1 MNQGDESPLFCRDDT
16 PPRSGVPPGY
26 VSIRPL
32 LLQQQQSSSGHHTQR
47 RTEFEDEVLQDSG
60 ETDASPEEDN
70 GTSSALVNLN
80 NGHESDTIDAAPM
93 AAESDSVPNT
103 FLSIVHDQVN
113 SQSYDESEDAAG
125 NENQASADD
134 SFSGSRE
141 PPDDGYEQ
149 TVEVAQP
156 QQGSVGDESPLF
168 CREDTPP
175 RSGVPP
181 GYESLR
187 SVIGRRVHER
197 HGAAQSP
204 VAQHL
209 PVIPEESRGSV
220 IEQQQPTQVY
230 PTSQHSST
238 DRVAFSGQPLLQ
250 DQRTTG
256 SRLDLTGPQRPQ
268 PRPRPFP
275 TWQPASTQSLAQQ
288 QRPILPYVFQPSSVP
303 QTPVEITL
311 AAPLITKG
319 EATSGTAVYPS
330 YSPVTTSTAEG
341 LYTLT
346 DAQVYWNSLGRP
358 QCFKMGCDNNQ
369 GIGYRSE
376 YSRDQHISNT
386 RFHKEVPH
394 LGYEQTKRG
403 HQNGRDYP
411 LLHKMASE
419 EFHKIM
425 ADLREREKRLNDN
438 LAALED
444 ESRAYIRDHRELL
457 VAIENDQG
465 PTRPPQHPV
474 AEALNTFHSTQW
486 VGPPAV
492 PSGDG
497 TQPVEDEDSL
507 FVPENAGNS
516 LSIPENAGEPLFVPD
531 NAEDSLFVPEDARV
545 DEPVVEPPPR
555 PKRRVTFSDAPV
567 TILSATSPSEN
578 VGFGDPSKAD
588 ESFPLLSPSND
599 VNIGYNQPTYTGSA
613 PVEPEDGNVNA
624 TVATQESLAF
634 PATSDDTNMGFDP
647 PVYTASNPI
656 SSENGHVNTA
666 QESFTLPVT
675 PDDTVMGFDQP
686 IYTGN
691 RRTSKRARHS
701 SRTPRLMLNTGF
713 TPTLPDNKPAT
724 DPQEFV
730 GTYDPQNFAGAYNP
744 QNLADIHNPQDFVG
758 TYNPLDLAGTY
769 NSQDFP
775 GAYNPQDFVNSYSPG
790 IPTGGPIEPWQGG
803 EYHDMT
809 AESELPDRVD
819 SHFVCPYPDCGKLYV
834 NSGDVEQHLEHN
846 HPDWAL
852 IKDAVIASDTPNV
865 LSLPEHW

>member
-1 MNQGDESPLFCRDDT
+1 MNQGDESPLFSRDDT

-26 VSIRPL
+26 TSIRPL
-32 LLQQQQSSSGHHTQR
+32 LLQRQQSSSSHQTQR
-47 RTEFEDEVLQDSG
+47 SIAFEDEVLQDFG
-60 ETDASPEEDN
+60 ETDGSPEEDN
-70 GTSSALVNLN
+70 GTSSVLVNLN
-80 NGHESDTIDAAPM
+80 NDYESDTIDAAPM

-103 FLSIVHDQVN
+103 FLSIVHDQVT

-125 NENQASADD
+125 NENQVSPDD

-141 PPDDGYEQ
+141 PSDDEYEQ

-156 QQGSVGDESPLF
+156 QRGSVGDESPLF

-175 RSGVPP
+175 RCGVPP
-181 GYESLR
+181 GYQSLR

-197 HGAAQSP
+197 HGVAQSP
-204 VAQHL
+204 VTQHL
-209 PVIPEESRGSV
+209 PAIAEEPHGSF
-220 IEQQQPTQVY
+220 IEQQQPTRVY

-238 DRVAFSGQPLLQ
+238 DRVAFSGQTLSQ
-250 DQRTTG
+250 YRRTTG
-256 SRLDLTGPQRPQ
+256 SRLGLTAPQRPQ
-268 PRPRPFP
+268 PRPRPVP
-275 TWQPASTQSLAQQ
+275 TSQPASTQSLAQQ

-303 QTPVEITL
+303 QTPVETTL
-311 AAPLITKG
+311 AAPLITKR

-330 YSPVTTSTAEG
+330 YSPVTTTTAEG

-346 DAQVYWNSLGRP
+346 DAQVYWNSRGRP
-358 QCFKMGCDNNQ
+358 QCFKVGCDNNQ

-403 HQNGRDYP
+403 YQNGRDYP

-492 PSGDG
+492 ASGDG

-507 FVPENAGNS
+507 FVPENAGNPHS
-516 LSIPENAGEPLFVPD
+516 IPENAENSHSIPENAGEPLFVPD

-555 PKRRVTFSDAPV
+555 PKRRVTFSDAPA
-567 TILSATSPSEN
+567 TILGATSPSEN
-578 VGFGDPSKAD
+578 VEFGDPSKAD

-599 VNIGYNQPTYTGSA
+599 VNIGYDQPTHTGSA
-613 PVEPEDGNVNA
+613 PVDPEDGHVNA
-624 TVATQESLAF
+624 TQEIPTF
-634 PATSDDTNMGFDP
+634 PVTSDDTNIGFDL
-647 PVYTASNPI
+647 PVYTAFDPI

-666 QESFTLPVT
+666 QESFTLPVAS
-675 PDDTVMGFDQP
+675 DDTVMDFDQP

-691 RRTSKRARHS
+691 RRPSKRARHS

-713 TPTLPDNKPAT
+713 TPALPDNKPAT

-730 GTYDPQNFAGAYNP
+730 GTYDPQNFVGTYDPQDFAGAYNP
-744 QNLADIHNPQDFVG
+744 QNSVGFHNPQDFAD
-758 TYNPLDLAGTY
+758 TYDPR
-769 NSQDFP
+769 
-775 GAYNPQDFVNSYSPG
+775 
-790 IPTGGPIEPWQGG
+790 IPTGGPIEPWQSGG
-803 EYHDMT
+803 YVDMT
-809 AESELPDRVD
+809 AESKLPDHVD

-834 NSGDVEQHLEHN
+834 NSGDVEQHLEHD

-852 IKDAVIASDTPNV
+852 IKDAVIASDTPNDV
-865 LSLPEHW
+865 SLPENW

>member
-26 VSIRPL
+26 TSVRPL
-32 LLQQQQSSSGHHTQR
+32 LLQRQHSSSSHQIQR
-47 RTEFEDEVLQDSG
+47 SIDFQDEVLQDFG
-60 ETDASPEEDN
+60 ETDASREEDN

-80 NGHESDTIDAAPM
+80 NGHESDTIDAAPS
-93 AAESDSVPNT
+93 AAESDPVPNT
-103 FLSIVHDQVN
+103 FLSIVHDQAT

-141 PPDDGYEQ
+141 PPDDEYEQ
-149 TVEVAQP
+149 TVEVTQP

-168 CREDTPP
+168 CGEDTPP

-181 GYESLR
+181 SYQSLR
-187 SVIGRRVHER
+187 SVMGRRVHER
-197 HGAAQSP
+197 HGAAQSL
-204 VAQHL
+204 VAQYL

-220 IEQQQPTQVY
+220 IEQQRPTQVY
-230 PTSQHSST
+230 PTPQHSST
-238 DRVAFSGQPLLQ
+238 DRVAFSGQTLSQ
-250 DQRTTG
+250 NQHTTG
-256 SRLDLTGPQRPQ
+256 SRLDLTAPQRPQ
-268 PRPRPFP
+268 PRPRPIP
-275 TWQPASTQSLAQQ
+275 TLQPASSQSLAQQ

-303 QTPVEITL
+303 QTPVETTL

-319 EATSGTAVYPS
+319 EATSGTAVYPR
-330 YSPVTTSTAEG
+330 YSPVTTTTAEG

-346 DAQVYWNSLGRP
+346 DAQIYWNSLGRP
-358 QCFKMGCDNNQ
+358 QCFKMSCDNNQ

-403 HQNGRDYP
+403 YQNGREYQ

-438 LAALED
+438 FAALED

-492 PSGDG
+492 PSSDG
-497 TQPVEDEDSL
+497 IQPVEDEDSL
-507 FVPENAGNS
+507 FVPENAENS
-516 LSIPENAGEPLFVPD
+516 LSIPKIAGESLLVPD
-531 NAEDSLFVPEDARV
+531 NAEDSLFVPEDAHI

-555 PKRRVTFSDAPV
+555 PKRRVTFSDAPA
-567 TILSATSPSEN
+567 TILGATSPSEN
-578 VGFGDPSKAD
+578 VEFGDPSKAD
-588 ESFPLLSPSND
+588 ESFPLLSPSSD
-599 VNIGYNQPTYTGSA
+599 LNIGYNQPAHTGSA
-613 PVEPEDGNVNA
+613 PVDPEDGYVNV
-624 TVATQESLAF
+624 TQEF
-634 PATSDDTNMGFDP
+634 PTFPVTSDDTNMGFDP
-647 PVYTASNPI
+647 PVYTAFDPI

-675 PDDTVMGFDQP
+675 SDDTIMGFDQS
-686 IYTGN
+686 IY
-691 RRTSKRARHS
+691 
-701 SRTPRLMLNTGF
+701 TGF

-758 TYNPLDLAGTY
+758 TYNPQNLAGTY

-775 GAYNPQDFVNSYSPG
+775 GAHNPQDFVNSYSPG

-809 AESELPDRVD
+809 AESKLPDHAN
-819 SHFVCPYPDCGKLYV
+819 SHFVCPYPDCGKLYA
-834 NSGDVEQHLEHN
+834 NSGDLEQHLEHD

-865 LSLPEHW
+865 LNLPENW